1 MNKNVECS
9 CCDKVEAVE
18 YFELLG
24 MRYSDLNAV
33 TQRILKLPMK
43 SFLKLVNCIPAT
55 VLNLGTCTIFRTR
68 YSAPEADLGLRQFMR
83 LSSL

>member
-1 MNKNVECS
+1 MPNEKSTKNQNLTEWYRCGKYEVMNKNVECS

-33 TQRILKLPMK
+33 KQRL
-43 SFLKLVNCIPAT
+43 
-55 VLNLGTCTIFRTR
+55 
-68 YSAPEADLGLRQFMR
+68 
-83 LSSL
+83 